1 MEDKDHLIVFL
12 KDLKCLQPPSEAQ
25 ELLNSLHNM
34 VPTEENGGAASSSG
48 LQQRLEA
55 FVRENDMLRV
65 QNLTLVKE
73 IDGSRKE
80 NERLRSENA
89 ALALELQGFIGS
101 PSPDLARPK
110 MEEEEEVTENSSSS
124 VSDGCLN
131 FDVAKRILA
140 TLEELPV
147 YVSYVD
153 ANLRHIWSAESLSD
167 FNKEVMLHIETAG
180 VRLKLKALETGK
192 PQTEDVSIHLDNKDH
207 MVWWVNATPHFNE
220 QDAVIGVSMVSVN
233 ITEQVKLKECLWRLE
248 AEMAARR
255 AMEDELCQAM
265 KLTEDAIQA
274 KNVFLAIMSHEIR
287 TPLNGLLG
295 LAEALETS
303 ELNVEQKELVRT
315 IMSSSVMVADI
326 LGDILDLAT
335 MEFGM
340 MKFEEKPFCPAD
352 LVQDVIKMAVAATQE
367 KDITV
372 TSEIAADIPKMVI
385 CDPLRVRQ
393 VMKYL
398 VLNAIKFT
406 QKGTVSICMGVKS
419 EPARK
424 VGLGKEN
431 EMKFSEHLGS
441 MENEN
446 TVSGAE
452 SEQHSKS
459 VHSLS
464 RGRNSFI
471 DLLDTTLFQM
481 KLLERSRSS
490 NNEIRCATDVSNN
503 GRDAQRDA
511 EKLVRLGR
519 EGTIL
524 IPVKPSMMT
533 GQSGQLLDTSS
544 RMKGSLKHTTFE
556 AGTANEDTDNLE
568 NELCDQHLLYCE
580 ITDTGV
586 GIPKEAFTILF
597 GEFTH
602 MNDGLTRNYGG
613 TGLGLVIC
621 KQLVELMGGQL
632 TVESEVGNG
641 SKFAFTVKC
650 KVLDGTRV
658 EMTSRRLEMSSS
670 TTLKSTRQTSESILA
685 CTESQSITARKADFV
700 STLENNRTRGSPRIL
715 LAEDNKVNVMVA
727 ISMLKRLGFTAKVVT
742 NGVEALEAIR
752 KEKYDLILLDICMP
766 LMDGLQVAYAVRKFE
781 ETGQWPDEDLCNM
794 FPNPHSSSQDS
805 GNTSLSQV
813 QMNSM
818 DGLANAI
825 KDLTIT
831 DPRNHIPIIA
841 VTANALRSEIDKC
854 FACGMDAFIAKPVV
868 FQKLRE
874 ILERYLPQNNS

>member
-1 MEDKDHLIVFL
+1 M
-12 KDLKCLQPPSEAQ
+12 QPPSEAQ
-25 ELLNSLHNM
+25 EILNALHNM
-34 VPTEENGGAASSSG
+34 VLTEENGGAASGSG
-48 LQQRLEA
+48 LQQTLEA
-55 FVRENDMLRV
+55 FVHENHRLRI

-73 IDGSRKE
+73 IDGGRKE

-89 ALALELQGFIGS
+89 ALARELQGFKGS
-101 PSPDLARPK
+101 PSPDLVRPK
-110 MEEEEEVTENSSSS
+110 LEVEEVTGNSSSS
-124 VSDGCLN
+124 SFVSDGCLN
-131 FDVAKRILA
+131 FDVAKRILVA
-140 TLEELPV
+140 LEELPV

-153 ANLRHIWSAESLSD
+153 ANLRRIWSDDSMSD
-167 FNKEVMLHIETAG
+167 FNKEVLFHIETAG

-192 PQTEDVSIHLDNKDH
+192 PQTEDVAIHLPNKDH

-220 QDAVIGVSMVSVN
+220 EGTVIGVSMVAVN
-233 ITEQVKLKECLWRLE
+233 ITEQVKLKECLRRLE

-255 AMEDELCQAM
+255 AMEEELCQAM

-274 KNVFLAIMSHEIR
+274 KNVFLAVMSHEIR

-352 LVQDVIKMAVAATQE
+352 LVQDVTKMALAATQE

-372 TSEIAADIPKMVI
+372 TSEIADDIPKMVC

-393 VMKYL
+393 VIKYL

-406 QKGTVSICMGVKS
+406 QKGTVSIRMRVK
-419 EPARK
+419 PDPGRK
-424 VGLGKEN
+424 VGLGTEN
-431 EMKFSEHLGS
+431 EMKLSEHLHS
-441 MENEN
+441 MENNN
-446 TVSGAE
+446 TVTGVE
-452 SEQHSKS
+452 SDQHSKS
-459 VHSLS
+459 AQSSS
-464 RGRNSFI
+464 RSRNSFI
-471 DLLDTTLFQM
+471 DLLDMNLFQM
-481 KLLERSRSS
+481 KLLEISRSS
-490 NNEIRCATDVSNN
+490 KNEIRCAVDVSNN
-503 GRDAQRDA
+503 VRDAQRNG

-519 EGTIL
+519 EDTIL
-524 IPVKPSMMT
+524 VPVNPSTVT
-533 GQSGQLLDTSS
+533 GQSGLLLDTSS
-544 RMKGSLKHTTFE
+544 RRKGSLKHTNFE
-556 AGTANEDTDNLE
+556 DCSASEDVETSE

-586 GIPKEAFTILF
+586 GIAKEVFTSLF

-602 MNDGLTRNYGG
+602 VNDGLTRNYGG

-621 KQLVELMGGQL
+621 RQLVELMGGQL

-641 SKFAFTVKC
+641 FKFAFTVKC
-650 KVLDGTRV
+650 KVLDGTPV
-658 EMTSRRLEMSSS
+658 EMTCRRLEMSSS
-670 TTLKSTRQTSESILA
+670 TTLKSTGLTSESILA
-685 CTESQSITARKADFV
+685 CTEGQSIIARKADFV
-700 STLENNRTRGSPRIL
+700 SKLENNRTGGSPRIL

-742 NGVEALEAIR
+742 NGLEALEAIR

-781 ETGQWPDEDLCNM
+781 ETGQWPDGDLSNM
-794 FPNPHSSSQDS
+794 FSNSHSWSLDS

-813 QMNSM
+813 QMNNM

-825 KDLTIT
+825 KDLTTT

-841 VTANALRSEIDKC
+841 VTANALRSEIEKC

-874 ILERYLPQNNS
+874 ILEIYLPQNNSQLT